1 MWLNLNFL
9 LVEEFEIT
17 ESLYVSFISLR
28 DGKPLI
34 LEMDGISCQ
43 FTIRT
48 DNIDLAGDIVQSLV
62 SDYLKVEELSS
73 NADFPLEVEHLKKY
87 ISRVEELQSVRQQ
100 LAAEIADN
108 SSAIRALVVRAE
120 DARIIG
126 EMYDNY

>member
-62 SDYLKVEELSS
+62 SDYLNVEELSS

-87 ISRVEELQSVRQQ
+87 ISRVEELQNVRQQ

-108 SSAIRALVVRAE
+108 SGAIRALVVRAE